1 MSTTNS
7 IDCDLSKVDHISFG
21 ILSKEHIEKLSCVE
35 VTEGTFYD
43 SNGDPKLNSLFD
55 PRMGTIE
62 RGRKCKTC
70 EQDYI
75 KCPGH
80 PGHISLSKPIVNLQ
94 FVDHIVK
101 VAKCI
106 CPKCA
111 KLLLNVHHP
120 TIMNIVKSTK
130 GKNKDRFDKIFNTIK
145 TLNITRCGIN
155 PDNDKAKGSI
165 WDNGGCGAQMPSK
178 FIDKFRDLKDNPSG
192 VLELQWKTSVSNL
205 TEDGNAS
212 GTDTI
217 SQYLNS
223 EMVLALFKRISPE
236 DALVMGFSKDWCL
249 PHWLIMENVL
259 VIPPACRPSVR
270 QYNGQRS
277 EDDITHKYTDII
289 KHNNTLKELLSKNEP
304 VKQLYINSEINQIQ
318 YHVATLQNNEDSK
331 LLTANTRTG
340 RPIKGLTER
349 LNRKEGR
356 IRSNL
361 MGKRVDFSA
370 RSVISPDANI
380 KMSELGVP
388 MDIAMNLTFPEVVNK
403 YNINHMYKLVRNGK
417 NIYPGA
423 KSIKYSNNG
432 RIQLLIDSNLTDI
445 VLEYGDVINR
455 HLQDGDY
462 VLFNRQPT
470 LHRMSMMGH
479 RIKVMPGKTFR
490 FNTDVCEP
498 YNADFDGDEMNMH
511 VPQSYQTLMEL
522 KYLTAVPHHF
532 ISPSTNSPIIKPS
545 QDNLLGLFKITGE
558 NVLLTQ
564 IEAQHLL
571 SGTQSF
577 NGILPEPKIKDGKYI
592 RWTGKQIYSVILP
605 KISLKARPKEDKLP
619 EVIIENGE
627 LIQGQID
634 KGVSGKL
641 IHIIHSDFGNVE
653 TERYMNDLQCIISR
667 YLIKTGFSVGVS
679 DLVVH
684 PDIVANN
691 KKTIKES
698 LKAEIDLSKKV
709 HLDIL
714 ENVTNNLSEIYEG
727 KVAKINEKLDKTVTD
742 NTTDKLSIDNNRIA
756 FMVTS
761 GAKGKNLNIKQMMC
775 LLGQQTIDGGRVPI
789 GFTDRTLPH
798 YPRYENGVES
808 RGFVS
813 SNYLEGLNPMEFFF
827 AAMAGREG
835 LIDTAVKTA
844 NSGYLQRCF
853 VKAMEDLKSAH
864 DYTIRDNNN
873 QIIEFMYG
881 GDGFDP
887 VKIEK
892 QKTNFK
898 LIPGDKLFKDY
909 LFVENEKMDDYMLKK
924 TINIMNKKYE
934 KGWFKELNEYNKK
947 VQKCLDLIHTSL
959 VKYASSI
966 DDVDLYYPVNINKL
980 VKRTINIYQ
989 LDKISVKSSLDPVN
1003 VYHQIENL
1011 IENCKVNNRRNPVLE
1026 ILVYDYLSPK
1036 KVLRDYKMNQ
1046 EALDYIF
1053 AQIKL
1058 GFQKA
1063 LVSSGEMVGPI
1074 AAQSLGQEST
1084 QLTLNTF
1091 HLAGV
1096 GSSSKITQGVPRL
1109 RELIKVT
1116 KNPKNPS
1123 NYIYLKDNIRFH
1135 KEKVEKIKNSIEQT
1149 KIGEIL
1155 KSDPAFYLEPTNKLN
1170 NVLEEDREF
1179 MKFYEVFSELDKSFQ
1194 DIPKNP
1200 WVVRMEF
1207 DRKEMIYRNI
1217 SMADVH
1223 QALKVIYPGANMMYS
1238 DDNAGK
1244 LVFRLRIPFESK
1256 DVVNKDIKYLEG
1268 KAEEIKEIIIKGVD
1282 NIEKV
1287 YISEPTKDCLIK
1299 GEKCKGF
1306 TKVGEFYEA
1315 KEEFH
1320 LSTDGANLFDLLMRE
1335 DVDSYRSYTSNPHE
1349 MMGIFG
1355 IEAGKFII
1363 EQQIRST
1370 MASNNA
1376 LTSPRHIGLLV
1387 SKMSHNREFMSVDRH
1402 GINREDIGPLAKASF
1417 EQTSE
1422 QFKEAALFGAVDKL
1436 EGVSANIIVGQIPK
1450 SGTGAVKLYLDED
1463 LLASELKKRGA
1474 AEKEIKAE
1482 EVFNIDTIMGNKDTN
1497 FCVSDDDRIKVN
1509 LNTIE
1514 KDGLSLSHIPEVVL
1528 E

>member
-1 MSTTNS
+1 
-7 IDCDLSKVDHISFG
+7 
-21 ILSKEHIEKLSCVE
+21 
-35 VTEGTFYD
+35 
-43 SNGDPKLNSLFD
+43 
-55 PRMGTIE
+55 
-62 RGRKCKTC
+62 
-70 EQDYI
+70 
-75 KCPGH
+75 
-80 PGHISLSKPIVNLQ
+80 
-94 FVDHIVK
+94 
-101 VAKCI
+101 
-106 CPKCA
+106 
-111 KLLLNVHHP
+111 
-120 TIMNIVKSTK
+120 
-130 GKNKDRFDKIFNTIK
+130 
-145 TLNITRCGIN
+145 
-155 PDNDKAKGSI
+155 
-165 WDNGGCGAQMPSK
+165 
-178 FIDKFRDLKDNPSG
+178 
-192 VLELQWKTSVSNL
+192 
-205 TEDGNAS
+205 
-212 GTDTI
+212 
-217 SQYLNS
+217 
-223 EMVLALFKRISPE
+223 
-236 DALVMGFSKDWCL
+236 
-249 PHWLIMENVL
+249 
-259 VIPPACRPSVR
+259 
-270 QYNGQRS
+270 
-277 EDDITHKYTDII
+277 
-289 KHNNTLKELLSKNEP
+289 
-304 VKQLYINSEINQIQ
+304 
-318 YHVATLQNNEDSK
+318 
-331 LLTANTRTG
+331 
-340 RPIKGLTER
+340 
-349 LNRKEGR
+349 
-356 IRSNL
+356 
-361 MGKRVDFSA
+361 
-370 RSVISPDANI
+370 
-380 KMSELGVP
+380 
-388 MDIAMNLTFPEVVNK
+388 
-403 YNINHMYKLVRNGK
+403 
-417 NIYPGA
+417 
-423 KSIKYSNNG
+423 
-432 RIQLLIDSNLTDI
+432 
-445 VLEYGDVINR
+445 
-455 HLQDGDY
+455 
-462 VLFNRQPT
+462 
-470 LHRMSMMGH
+470 
-479 RIKVMPGKTFR
+479 
-490 FNTDVCEP
+490 
-498 YNADFDGDEMNMH
+498 
-511 VPQSYQTLMEL
+511 MEL

-898 LIPGDKLFKDY
+898 LITGDKLFKDY

-924 TINIMNKKYE
+924 TITTMNKKYE

-1084 QLTLNTF
+1084 QLTLNSVDWDTDIMYSKNNKVEVGKIGKLIDDILNKKSNTKNIKHIPENRTQYLDISKLNIKIPSVYSDNFDDELEGKIFWKPITAITKHLPVGDLIKIKTKLGREVIATQQKSFLIWDENKKHILPIDGKELKVGDCIPVTMNLSNDKIINNIKLDKYLSKKEYLYGTDYNKCGELYDADTRTRKIGFFKKHQNKSFTIPYSRLDSFIDTWKGKKLVKTTIEKGYIYPKKVCKTVSKIPENIVLDEEFGFIVGIYLSEGWSTNTFVGVSNNDENIRNKITNWCDKLNITYHLVITNSKRFENSKSSDLKIHSVVLARFFKKWLGTGSKNKIIPVEAFNSNLKFVKGLIDGYISGDGTINKKDGSVIASSSSKEMIIGLSNLLSRFGIFAKLSGHQPKSNNVNSKCINYCNTIAIRNYNAIKFAETFKLTQKDKQLRLNTITLKKQYTRDLGYTKFKDCVMDEIISIDFVKPSNEYVYDFTVPDTLNFAIFNGIQMRDTF

-1135 KEKVEKIKNSIEQT
+1135 KEKVEKVKNSIEQT

-1155 KSDPAFYLEPTNKLN
+1155 KSDPAFYLEPTNKLE

-1287 YISEPTKDCLIK
+1287 YISEPTKDCLVK

-1387 SKMSHNREFMSVDRH
+1387 NKMSHNREFMSVDRH

-1463 LLASELKKRGA
+1463 LLASELKKRGT

-1482 EVFNIDTIMGNKDTN
+1482 EVFNIDTIMDNKDTN

>member
-1 MSTTNS
+1 
-7 IDCDLSKVDHISFG
+7 
-21 ILSKEHIEKLSCVE
+21 
-35 VTEGTFYD
+35 
-43 SNGDPKLNSLFD
+43 
-55 PRMGTIE
+55 
-62 RGRKCKTC
+62 
-70 EQDYI
+70 
-75 KCPGH
+75 
-80 PGHISLSKPIVNLQ
+80 
-94 FVDHIVK
+94 
-101 VAKCI
+101 
-106 CPKCA
+106 
-111 KLLLNVHHP
+111 
-120 TIMNIVKSTK
+120 
-130 GKNKDRFDKIFNTIK
+130 
-145 TLNITRCGIN
+145 
-155 PDNDKAKGSI
+155 
-165 WDNGGCGAQMPSK
+165 
-178 FIDKFRDLKDNPSG
+178 
-192 VLELQWKTSVSNL
+192 
-205 TEDGNAS
+205 
-212 GTDTI
+212 
-217 SQYLNS
+217 
-223 EMVLALFKRISPE
+223 
-236 DALVMGFSKDWCL
+236 
-249 PHWLIMENVL
+249 
-259 VIPPACRPSVR
+259 
-270 QYNGQRS
+270 
-277 EDDITHKYTDII
+277 
-289 KHNNTLKELLSKNEP
+289 
-304 VKQLYINSEINQIQ
+304 
-318 YHVATLQNNEDSK
+318 
-331 LLTANTRTG
+331 
-340 RPIKGLTER
+340 
-349 LNRKEGR
+349 
-356 IRSNL
+356 
-361 MGKRVDFSA
+361 
-370 RSVISPDANI
+370 
-380 KMSELGVP
+380 
-388 MDIAMNLTFPEVVNK
+388 
-403 YNINHMYKLVRNGK
+403 
-417 NIYPGA
+417 
-423 KSIKYSNNG
+423 
-432 RIQLLIDSNLTDI
+432 
-445 VLEYGDVINR
+445 
-455 HLQDGDY
+455 
-462 VLFNRQPT
+462 
-470 LHRMSMMGH
+470 
-479 RIKVMPGKTFR
+479 
-490 FNTDVCEP
+490 
-498 YNADFDGDEMNMH
+498 
-511 VPQSYQTLMEL
+511 MEL

-558 NVLLTQ
+558 NVLLSQ
-564 IEAQHLL
+564 IEALHLL

-592 RWTGKQIYSVILP
+592 RWNGKQIYSVILP

-727 KVAKINEKLDKTVTD
+727 KIAKINEKLDKTITD

-898 LIPGDKLFKDY
+898 LIPGDKLFRDY
-909 LFVENEKMDDYMLKK
+909 LFVENEKMDDYLLKK
-924 TINIMNKKYE
+924 TITSMNKKYE

-947 VQKCLDLIHTSL
+947 VQNCLDLIHTSL

-980 VKRTINIYQ
+980 LKRTINIYQ

-1011 IENCKVNNRRNPVLE
+1011 IENCKVNKRRNPVLE

-1036 KVLRDYKMNQ
+1036 KILRDYKMNQ

-1084 QLTLNTF
+1084 QLTLNSVDWDTDIMYSKNNKVKVGKIGKLIDDLLNKQSNIKNIKHIPENRTQYLDISKLNIKIPSVYSDNFDDELEGKIFWKPITAITKHLPVGDLIKIKTKLGREVIATQQKSFLIWDENKKHILPIDGKELKVGDCIPVSINFNDEINDIKESRDNLIAMGFTIFKDCVMDEIISIDFVKPSNEYVYDFTVPDTLNFAIFNGIQMRDTF

-1123 NYIYLKDNIRFH
+1123 NYIYLKDNIRFQ
-1135 KEKVEKIKNSIEQT
+1135 KDKVEKIKNSIEQT

-1155 KSDPAFYLEPTNKLN
+1155 KSDPAFYLEPTNKLE

-1223 QALKVIYPGANMMYS
+1223 QSLKVIYPGANMMYS

-1349 MMGIFG
+1349 MMSIFG

-1387 SKMSHNREFMSVDRH
+1387 NKMSHNREFMSVDRH

-1450 SGTGAVKLYLDED
+1450 SGTGAVKLYLDEE
-1463 LLASELKKRGA
+1463 LLASELKKRGT
-1474 AEKEIKAE
+1474 AEKEIKPE
-1482 EVFNIDTIMGNKDTN
+1482 ETFNIDTIMANKDTS
-1497 FCVSDDDRIKVN
+1497 FCVTDDDRIKVN

>member
-1 MSTTNS
+1 
-7 IDCDLSKVDHISFG
+7 
-21 ILSKEHIEKLSCVE
+21 
-35 VTEGTFYD
+35 
-43 SNGDPKLNSLFD
+43 
-55 PRMGTIE
+55 
-62 RGRKCKTC
+62 
-70 EQDYI
+70 
-75 KCPGH
+75 
-80 PGHISLSKPIVNLQ
+80 
-94 FVDHIVK
+94 
-101 VAKCI
+101 
-106 CPKCA
+106 
-111 KLLLNVHHP
+111 
-120 TIMNIVKSTK
+120 
-130 GKNKDRFDKIFNTIK
+130 
-145 TLNITRCGIN
+145 
-155 PDNDKAKGSI
+155 
-165 WDNGGCGAQMPSK
+165 
-178 FIDKFRDLKDNPSG
+178 
-192 VLELQWKTSVSNL
+192 
-205 TEDGNAS
+205 
-212 GTDTI
+212 
-217 SQYLNS
+217 
-223 EMVLALFKRISPE
+223 
-236 DALVMGFSKDWCL
+236 
-249 PHWLIMENVL
+249 
-259 VIPPACRPSVR
+259 
-270 QYNGQRS
+270 
-277 EDDITHKYTDII
+277 
-289 KHNNTLKELLSKNEP
+289 
-304 VKQLYINSEINQIQ
+304 
-318 YHVATLQNNEDSK
+318 
-331 LLTANTRTG
+331 
-340 RPIKGLTER
+340 
-349 LNRKEGR
+349 
-356 IRSNL
+356 
-361 MGKRVDFSA
+361 
-370 RSVISPDANI
+370 
-380 KMSELGVP
+380 
-388 MDIAMNLTFPEVVNK
+388 
-403 YNINHMYKLVRNGK
+403 
-417 NIYPGA
+417 
-423 KSIKYSNNG
+423 
-432 RIQLLIDSNLTDI
+432 
-445 VLEYGDVINR
+445 
-455 HLQDGDY
+455 
-462 VLFNRQPT
+462 
-470 LHRMSMMGH
+470 
-479 RIKVMPGKTFR
+479 
-490 FNTDVCEP
+490 
-498 YNADFDGDEMNMH
+498 
-511 VPQSYQTLMEL
+511 MEL

-532 ISPSTNSPIIKPS
+532 ISPSTNAPIIKPS
-545 QDNLLGLFKITGE
+545 QDNLLGLFKITGD
-558 NVLLTQ
+558 NVILTQ

-577 NGILPEPKIKDGKYI
+577 NGILPEPKIRDGKYI

-627 LIQGQID
+627 LVQGQID

-667 YLIKTGFSVGVS
+667 YLVKTGFSVGVS

-684 PDIVANN
+684 PDIVAKN
-691 KKTIKES
+691 KQTIKES
-698 LKAEIDLSKKV
+698 LQAEIDLSKKV

-844 NSGYLQRCF
+844 NSGYLQRRF
-853 VKAMEDLKSAH
+853 VKAMEDLKSFH
-864 DYTIRDNNN
+864 DYSIRDNNN

-892 QKTNFK
+892 QSTNFK
-898 LIPGDKLFKDY
+898 LIKGDKLYKDY
-909 LFVENEKMDDYMLKK
+909 LFIENEKMEDYLLKK
-924 TINIMNKKYE
+924 SITSMNKKYPGN
-934 KGWFKELNEYNKK
+934 GWFKEMTKYNKN
-947 VQKCLDLIHTSL
+947 VQNCLDLIHTSL
-959 VKYASSI
+959 VKYALSI
-966 DDVDLYYPVNINKL
+966 DDVSLYYPVNLKKIIK
-980 VKRTINIYQ
+980 KTINLYQ
-989 LDKISVKSSLDPVN
+989 LDKISVKSSLNPVN
-1003 VYHQIENL
+1003 VYHQIEKL
-1011 IENCKVNNRRNPVLE
+1011 IDDCQVNKRRNPVLE

-1058 GFQKA
+1058 GVQKA
-1063 LVSSGEMVGPI
+1063 LVSAGEMVGPI

-1109 RELIKVT
+1109 NELIKVT

-1123 NYIYLKDNIRFH
+1123 NYIYLQDNVRFN
-1135 KEKVEKIKNSIEQT
+1135 KEKVEKVKNSIEQT
-1149 KIGEIL
+1149 KVGEIL
-1155 KSDPAFYLEPTNKLN
+1155 KSDPAFYLEPTNKLD

-1194 DIPKNP
+1194 QIPKNP
-1200 WVVRMEF
+1200 WVIRMEF

-1223 QALKVIYPGANMMYS
+1223 QALKIIYPGANMMYS

-1244 LVFRLRIPFESK
+1244 LVFRMRIPFESK
-1256 DVVNKDIKYLEG
+1256 EVVNKDIKYLEN
-1268 KAEEIKEIIIKGVD
+1268 KAEELKEIIIKGVD

-1287 YISEPTKDCLIK
+1287 YISEPSKDCLVK
-1299 GEKCKGF
+1299 GKKCKGF

-1349 MMGIFG
+1349 MTSIFG
-1355 IEAGKFII
+1355 VEAGKFII

-1387 SKMSHNREFMSVDRH
+1387 NKMAHNREFMSVDRH

-1422 QFKEAALFGAVDKL
+1422 QFKEAALFGAIDKL

-1450 SGTGAVKLYLDED
+1450 SGTGAVKLYLDEE
-1463 LLASELKKRGA
+1463 LLSKELEKKGA
-1474 AEKEIKAE
+1474 KAKEIKPDE
-1482 EVFNIDTIMGNKDTN
+1482 EVNIDTILGQQDTT